1 MKKKKV
7 LKIVGIILAILLVIL
22 LIYCIR
28 NIVIFNSLSKVQ
40 NVSNY
45 AYAHTQ
51 GEGKIEVYHKDGIN
65 KEIWKLSDGTSDITW
80 YNSYTKEAM
89 YIDESERTVRIYTS
103 DRNPVTSI
111 GEVIVQT
118 AISNNTS
125 GRIYKAITTFIT
137 TEEVDG
143 VECYVLHPWSGI
155 TSNTYYFNKG
165 TKTLEQAIIGL
176 DAPKTKFYNWKI
188 NEVTNADI
196 SLPDLSDY
204 EVTDER

>member
-1 MKKKKV
+1 MKKKKM
-7 LKIVGIILAILLVIL
+7 LKIIGIILAILLVIL

-28 NIVIFNSLSKVQ
+28 NIVIFNSFSKVQ

-45 AYAHTQ
+45 AYAYTQ
-51 GEGKIEVYHKDGIN
+51 GEGENEVYHKDGIS
-65 KEIWKLSDGTSDITW
+65 KEIWELSDGTNDIIW

-89 YIDESERTVRIYTS
+89 YIDESDKTVRIYTS
-103 DRNPVTSI
+103 ESNPITSI

-118 AISNNTS
+118 AISNNTA
-125 GRIYKAITTFIT
+125 GRIYSAITTFIT

-143 VECYVLHPWSGI
+143 VECYVLHPWRGI
-155 TSNTYYFNKG
+155 ISNTYYFNKE
-165 TKTLEQAIIGL
+165 TKTLEQAITGF
-176 DAPKTKFYNWKI
+176 DGPKTKFYNWKI
-188 NEVTNADI
+188 NEVTNKDI